1 MSKTTIDLMNTKVAF
16 ANRSNSD
23 LRKEIILFKIMSN
36 NYLVDI
42 GSSVTQWL
50 FKWKVPITP
59 LVKHSIYQQFCGG
72 ENLQKT
78 KKVIDK
84 LAPYNLKIILDYGVE
99 AKKREAD
106 FNRTT
111 EKILEAI
118 EYAQSK
124 EAVPAVSVKVTGL
137 ARFDLLKKV
146 HQGITLSKS
155 EQKAWANVKD
165 RLNRLCQTAHD
176 AKTAVYIDAE
186 ESWIQDA
193 IDRLVGEM
201 MEMYNKNHPAVY
213 NTIQLYRHDR
223 LEFLK
228 QSHQTAKANGYLL
241 AVKLVR
247 GAYMEKE
254 RARAERKG
262 YLSPIQPNKKATD
275 TDFDKALTYCV
286 SNINEIAFCNASH
299 NEESSIYLT
308 QLMQENNISPKHPH
322 VWFAQLYGMGDHI
335 SFNLANYDFNVA
347 KYLPYGP
354 VKEVIPYLIRRANE
368 NTSVA
373 GQLTRELI
381 LLKKELA
388 RRTD

>member
-1 MSKTTIDLMNTKVAF
+1 MPAIDLMNTKVAF
-16 ANRSNSD
+16 ANRSNRD
-23 LRKEIILFKIMSN
+23 LRKEIILFKLMSN
-36 NYLVDI
+36 NFLVDV
-42 GSSVTQWL
+42 GSSITQWL

-72 ENLQKT
+72 ESLQKT
-78 KKVIDK
+78 KEVIDA
-84 LAPYNLKIILDYGVE
+84 LDPYNLKIILDYGVE

-118 EYAQSK
+118 EYARNK
-124 EAVPAVSVKVTGL
+124 AAVPSVSVKITGL
-137 ARFDLLKKV
+137 AKFNLLEKV
-146 HQGITLSKS
+146 DQGKELKDR
-155 EQKAWANVKD
+155 EQKAWVNVKE
-165 RLNRLCQTAHD
+165 RLNRLCKA
-176 AKTAVYIDAE
+176 ASEANTAVYIDAE

-193 IDRLVGEM
+193 IDGLVTEM
-201 MEMYNKNHPAVY
+201 MQTYNKNHPVVY

-228 QSHQTAKANGYLL
+228 QAHQAAKTNNYLL

-254 RARAERKG
+254 RERAIEMG
-262 YLSPIQPNKKATD
+262 YSSPIQPNKKATD
-275 TDFDKALTYCV
+275 KAFNDALTYCV

-299 NEESSIYLT
+299 NEESTVYLT
-308 QLMQENNISPKHPH
+308 ELMQKNKITANHSH
-322 VWFAQLYGMGDHI
+322 VWFSQLYGMGDHI
-335 SFNLANYDFNVA
+335 SFNLAKNDFNVA

-368 NTSVA
+368 NTSVG
-373 GQLTRELI
+373 GQLTRELV
-381 LLKKELA
+381 LLKKELE
-388 RRTD
+388 RRMKK